1 MVPSLW
7 APGSLISLIL
17 LIGASAYSQGA
28 DSAQVTELGST
39 HVHAKHLDEE
49 IINSKEW
56 TSQQKSTLGASLDG
70 VPGFQQRSLGS
81 ATSRPVFR
89 GFGGEHIQM
98 AEDGAEVKDLSAT
111 SPDHA
116 VSSNPTLIKSVEI
129 LKGAELLP
137 FSLSTVGA
145 RINSSRGVFLS
156 PALPEWN
163 GQASIAGESAQLGR
177 NFSLNTELPVGE
189 FVLRNQLS
197 LGEHENLHTARSQ
210 LGNTYGQ
217 HWQVAQG
224 LQYGLSG
231 NMIGAS
237 FDLSSREYGVPG
249 GFVGAHPEGVRIEL
263 DKAMAN
269 LGFDYYS
276 GQWELKSFL
285 NFNDYYQR
293 ETEVNGPIGAEFDV
307 QDHSWRNELYY
318 HISSNF
324 DIQTGLELGLED
336 RKYGGRVYTPQ
347 TLRNTGAS
355 WLLLEYRPQNH
366 WYRVGARVEGQT
378 DELSG
383 IYAQTGNLRG
393 REMLA
398 WSSYL
403 EWGWIY
409 DTNKTTDSKA
419 SLGAYRTS
427 RLPTVEELY
436 NEGPHLAAYSYD
448 VGNID
453 LKPEEGYGAEFSV
466 VHQIPFAEISAKAY
480 YTYYPNFIYTRPT
493 GNINW
498 LNQLEV
504 FQVDNAAAEMKGG
517 DIRLNIPWGDYLKL
531 RSSYEYTWAQD
542 LGENQPV
549 AFIPPWRLQNEI
561 QFLSSWGDWSV
572 ISQWI
577 GEQTRTSQFETVTP
591 NAHLIHL
598 QYFKMWSLNGYLMK
612 AFVELNNVTDEFWQN
627 HLSRIKSVYPEPG
640 RAINA
645 RLELGF

>member
-1 MVPSLW
+1 MNPSLR
-7 APGSLISLIL
+7 AFGSFISIL
-17 LIGASAYSQGA
+17 SLMSASIYSQEA
-28 DSAQVTELGST
+28 DSVQATELEST

-145 RINSSRGVFLS
+145 RINSSRGMFLS
-156 PALPEWN
+156 PALPEFN
-163 GQASIAGESAQLGR
+163 GQAAIAGEGAQLGR
-177 NFSLNTELPVGE
+177 NLSAGTEIPIREV
-189 FVLRNQLS
+189 VLRGQLS
-197 LGEHENLHTARSQ
+197 LGEHENLRTAQSQ
-210 LGNTYGQ
+210 LQNTFGH
-217 HWQVAQG
+217 HWQGAAG

-231 NMIGAS
+231 TMIGAS
-237 FDLSSREYGVPG
+237 IDFSSREYGVPG

-263 DKAMAN
+263 DKTSAN

-276 GQWELKSFL
+276 GQWELKSFV
-285 NFNDYYQR
+285 NINDYYQK

-318 HISSNF
+318 HLSSNL
-324 DIQTGLELGLED
+324 DIQTGLELGIEN
-336 RKYGGRVYTPQ
+336 REYGGRVYTPQ
-347 TLRNTGAS
+347 TLRNSGAS

-366 WYRVGARVEGQT
+366 WYRAGTRVEGQT

-383 IYAQTGNLRG
+383 IYADRGNLTG
-393 REMLA
+393 RDMLA
-398 WSSYL
+398 WSGYL

-409 DTNKTTDSKA
+409 ASNKNSDSKV

-448 VGNID
+448 VGNIE
-453 LKPEEGYGAEFSV
+453 LQPEEGYGTELSI
-466 VHQIPFAEISAKAY
+466 VHQIPFAEVSAKAY

-517 DIRLNIPWGDYLKL
+517 DIRLQVPWGNHLSFN
-531 RSSYEYTWAQD
+531 SSYEYTWAQD
-542 LGENQPV
+542 LGQNQPV
-549 AFIPPWRLQNEI
+549 AFIPPWRLQNEV
-561 QFLSSWGDWSV
+561 QFMTSWGDWSI
-572 ISQWI
+572 ISQWM
-577 GEQTRTSQFETVTP
+577 GAQTRTSQFETTTP

-612 AFVELNNVTDEFWQN
+612 AFVELNNATDEFWQN
-627 HLSRIKSVYPEPG
+627 HLSRIKRVFPEPG

-645 RLELGF
+645 RLEVGF